1 MNLLKTNYFSNII
14 NEFKTGHR
22 WLLHEILY
30 TYLSDPKASTS
41 NNILLGITCRVVAG
55 VIGLNIFEKMNYGV
69 YVFNIL
75 VICSFMFVGHAFYKK
90 NEFKNRDS

>member
-1 MNLLKTNYFSNII
+1 MDLLKTNYFSNIK

-30 TYLSDPKASTS
+30 SYLSDPKAPIS

-55 VIGLNIFEKMNYGV
+55 VIGINFFEKMNYSV
-69 YVFNIL
+69 YVFNII

-90 NEFKNRDS
+90 NEFKIRDR